1 MKLLSKLLDTRGAAI
16 VEFAVVVPVLG
27 LLAVGLA
34 EFGLAYYAQSQVA
47 VAAQTGLRYAY
58 ANGYS
63 STAIAGAVTSS
74 STQITINADP
84 APSTFCGCVV
94 ANAVV
99 STTCS
104 STCSGGGSPRNY
116 VSVSAQTTYTPPV
129 TLPGLPAS
137 YVLSSTAQGRL
148 N

>member
-1 MKLLSKLLDTRGAAI
+1 MKLLSKLLDNRGTAI

-27 LLAVGLA
+27 LLTVGLA

-58 ANGYS
+58 ANGYN
-63 STAIAGAVTSS
+63 STAVASAVTAS
-74 STQITINADP
+74 STQLTINATP
-84 APSTFCGCVV
+84 APSSFCGCVV
-94 ANAVV
+94 SNAVTSV
-99 STTCS
+99 SCS
-104 STCSGGGSPRNY
+104 STCSSGGSPRTY

-129 TLPGLPAS
+129 SLPGLPAS
-137 YVLSSTAQGRL
+137 YILSSTAQGRL